1 MGICRRQRSVVVAA
15 GTSAAAAAATV
26 GVGWSAA
33 AAAGSAEH
41 NLKPNKV
48 LEPRK
53 KPSVFEFNSE
63 F

>member
-33 AAAGSAEH
+33 AAGSAEH